1 MMGGIDDLYNEKIN
15 LANGG
20 NRAAS
25 LWLIKDFC
33 ATIKNNRQANGKPH
47 VKPSGVHTQFHE
59 GMLDYFHDC
68 FNSIIDGVRAEKAL
82 GINKGESGADK
93 IPKQQKLDRE
103 CKWCIEIFELINSGK
118 CKLIKDAKRKVAQK
132 SNVSESTID
141 KAWKNPTS
149 KTAAKVVLRLREK
162 DI

>member
-1 MMGGIDDLYNEKIN
+1 MMGGIDDLYDEEIA
-15 LANGG
+15 LAKGG
-20 NRAAS
+20 DRAAS

-68 FNSIIDGVRAEKAL
+68 FNLIIDGVRAEKAL

-93 IPKQQKLDRE
+93 IPKQEKLARE
-103 CKWCIEIFELINSGK
+103 LQWCLEIFELKNSGK
-118 CKLIKDAKRKVAQK
+118 CKLIKNAKDKAAK
-132 SNVSESTID
+132 KFGVSISAID

-149 KTAAKVVLRLREK
+149 KIAAQVVLRLREK